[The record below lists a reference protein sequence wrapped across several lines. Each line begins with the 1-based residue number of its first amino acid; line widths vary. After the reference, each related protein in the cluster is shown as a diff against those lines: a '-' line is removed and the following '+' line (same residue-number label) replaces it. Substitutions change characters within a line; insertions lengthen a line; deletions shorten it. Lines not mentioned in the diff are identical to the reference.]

1 MNEKLK
7 NIRALIMDAD
17 GVLTDGRII
26 LGSNSEISV
35 FDVHDGYGITLAR
48 RANLITAIVS
58 GRESKAVFQRAKE
71 LGFDE
76 ICQGCQDKLSEYEN
90 LRAKYN
96 LSDIEIV
103 CIGDD
108 IPDIPMIQKAGF
120 GVAVKNAR
128 EEVKEI
134 ADYTTLSSGGRG
146 AVREVV
152 ELVLKA
158 QGKWEIDVKKSR

>member
-1 MNEKLK
+1 M
-7 NIRALIMDAD
+7 
-17 GVLTDGRII
+17 LTDGRII
-26 LGSNSEISV
+26 LSDYSEISI
-35 FDVHDGYGITLAR
+35 FDVHDGYGVAMAKQ
-48 RANLITAIVS
+48 ANLIIAVVS
-58 GRESKAVFQRAKE
+58 GRKSKAVFQRAKE

-96 LSDIEIV
+96 LSDNEIV

-128 EEVKEI
+128 EEVKKI
-134 ADYTTLSSGGRG
+134 ADYTTSSNGGRG

-158 QGKWEIDVKKSR
+158 QGKSTTPA